1 MSRIILLASA
11 LLFFAPGLA
20 LAQIVELE
28 GRYWFTDVKA
38 KAKVTSGSLEG
49 TNVDFTEDLGLDAE
63 GAPGVRLTF
72 GLPFNSKIRL
82 AYTYLHLQGDTTLDQ
97 TINFGGSTFT
107 ANTLVE
113 SELELH
119 YGRLGW
125 IWQPIAVPGVLKLG
139 PILELKAAVLD
150 ATVDSRNTIPT
161 VKESQE
167 LGLILPTIGA
177 ALDFTPHRMIHLF
190 AEVSGLPG
198 GSLGYIVD
206 AEAGIRIVPV
216 PFLTIAGGYRY
227 FDLKIEYDNDSGQAK
242 LYGPFVGVSARF

>member
-1 MSRIILLASA
+1 MSRIILLVGS

-38 KAKVTSGSLEG
+38 KVKVDSGGLEG
-49 TNVDFTEDLGLDAE
+49 TDVDFIDDLGLDAE
-63 GAPGVRLTF
+63 NAPGVRLTF

-82 AYTYLHLQGDTTLDQ
+82 AYTYLHLQGDTTLTQ
-97 TINFGGSTFT
+97 SITFGGAIF
-107 ANTLVE
+107 AAGTLVD

-125 IWQPIAVPGVLKLG
+125 IWQPIVVPGILKLG
-139 PILELKAAVLD
+139 PVFELKVAVLD
-150 ATVDSRNTIPT
+150 ASVDSRNTVPT
-161 VKESQE
+161 IKESQE

-198 GSLGYIVD
+198 GSLGYILD
-206 AEAGIRIVPV
+206 AEAGIRFVPL
-216 PFLTIAGGYRY
+216 PFLTIAGGYRL
-227 FDLKIEYDNDSGQAK
+227 FDLKIEHDDDSGRTK
-242 LYGPFVGVSARF
+242 LYGPFVGVSLRF